1 VIVVGWLL
9 SREAGVCTEQAGILI
24 RDGAVLLGVPE
35 ASAWQA
41 RHAPVACPLPLG
53 ELGGRLDGLPRER
66 RVAVLGHLDNRS
78 GKTLSLLGGIGFDA
92 VSLNGQMQAWA
103 TMGLI
108 VKADGIAQ
116 GAVA

>member
-1 VIVVGWLL
+1 MTEPSSSAFPRRPRGRRATPPSPAPYHSASSV
-9 SREAGVCTEQAGILI
+9 AGLTDCRVS
-24 RDGAVLLGVPE
+24 GA
-35 ASAWQA
+35 
-41 RHAPVACPLPLG
+41 
-53 ELGGRLDGLPRER
+53 
-66 RVAVLGHLDNRS
+66 AVLGHLDNRS

-92 VSLNGQMQAWA
+92 VSLNSQMQAWA